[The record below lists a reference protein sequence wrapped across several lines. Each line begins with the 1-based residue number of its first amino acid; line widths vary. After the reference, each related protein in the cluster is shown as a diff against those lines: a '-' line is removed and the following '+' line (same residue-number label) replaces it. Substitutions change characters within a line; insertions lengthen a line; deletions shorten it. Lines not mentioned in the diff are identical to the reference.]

1 MALCQSDCE
10 PIMVRWPQLL
20 SYLLTQLLR
29 YVIHDCFVFCTQKCV
44 SPDGTNI
51 MQPVIAGVFS
61 VERGNRKKERE
72 SGWHVLAARRLCLLV
87 NDCLIVPPFES
98 VTTRRI
104 ALTDFVGGFLHV
116 DSDHLSFYPTDTE
129 NLHLEENS
137 ADVF

>member
-1 MALCQSDCE
+1 
-10 PIMVRWPQLL
+10 MVRWPQLL

-116 DSDHLSFYPTDTE
+116 DSDHLFFLSHGHRKFASWRKFGRCFFYQ
-129 NLHLEENS
+129 HFHFS
-137 ADVF
+137 RF